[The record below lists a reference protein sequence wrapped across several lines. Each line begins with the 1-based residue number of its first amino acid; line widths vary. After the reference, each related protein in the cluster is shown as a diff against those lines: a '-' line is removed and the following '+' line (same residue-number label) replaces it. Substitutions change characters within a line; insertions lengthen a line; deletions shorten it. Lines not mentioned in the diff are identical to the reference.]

1 MLTKK
6 VDGLSITCSA
16 EEEAEIL
23 AEWEEN
29 TRPRTSEEIETVLTN
44 KADIEVQFSEPLK
57 AFALV
62 VLDEINILRVAAG
75 LPERTVQQLKNAVKT
90 KL

>member
-1 MLTKK
+1 MLTKI
-6 VDGLSITCSA
+6 VNGESIVCSA
-16 EEEAEIL
+16 EEEAEII
-23 AEWEEN
+23 AEWEN
-29 TRPRTSEEIETVLTN
+29 NSRPRTPQEIDEALTIE
-44 KADIEVQFSEPLK
+44 ADIDIKFNSTLK

-75 LPERTVQQLKNAVKT
+75 LPERTVQQLKSAVKA